1 MSAVFESQEN
11 CDQTHVVF
19 PTLATTMP
27 TAMCA
32 ATRAA
37 ESPELLS
44 SSMGAECVLQR
55 RRSPSDVTE
64 TVSAFAANS
73 ASSEVAELPKEGG
86 APVWG
91 ETAATG
97 AGWVPLGL
105 RCAQG
110 ESVPE
115 PRQWARDA
123 LDAAA
128 ADPASSCKGHE
139 APEESAGSA
148 AEPEWVPLSVR
159 QAQAREKLEEEARA
173 KKMAAVVKPVT
184 YDDETGLPC
193 LPTSCLPIK
202 HWNRWREGHRARVAW
217 IKTRDDRSRI
227 LANRVMKALK
237 MSASELVYE
246 SYCSELARINAADN
260 APRAAAAGDVPA
272 PAPVQVDDTPA
283 PMLSRSNSFELL
295 AKACAADVDELDAA
309 EPATAPQHCAW
320 ARLEKGQGGRE
331 LNLNAE
337 RGA

>member
-1 MSAVFESQEN
+1 ML
-11 CDQTHVVF
+11 CD
-19 PTLATTMP
+19 ATMP
-27 TAMCA
+27 TGMCA
-32 ATRAA
+32 ETRGAELLPSCREA
-37 ESPELLS
+37 ESVFFL
-44 SSMGAECVLQR
+44 R

-64 TVSAFAANS
+64 TASAFAASS
-73 ASSEVAELPKEGG
+73 ASSEVAVLPEEECTPATGL
-86 APVWG
+86 
-91 ETAATG
+91 TAATG
-97 AGWVPLGL
+97 AGCVPLCVQYGGE
-105 RCAQG
+105 CAQG
-110 ESVPE
+110 EREPE
-115 PRQWARDA
+115 PRQRASDA

-128 ADPASSCKGHE
+128 ADRSCQGHE
-139 APEESAGSA
+139 AAEESAGSA
-148 AEPEWVPLSVR
+148 PEPAWIPLSVR
-159 QAQAREKLEEEARA
+159 QAQAREKFEEEARA

-320 ARLEKGQGGRE
+320 AWLEKGQGGRE